1 MCIAVPMI
9 VETVNGL
16 AARCVARDCYRDVSL
31 LIVADE
37 AIAPGDHLLVHQ
49 GLAMR
54 RVDAEEAALIWEAFD
69 LASGGRAVETV

>member
-1 MCIAVPMI
+1 MCIAIPMI

-16 AARCVARDCYRDVSL
+16 AARCVARGCHRDVSL